1 MWRRCVVCSQADL
14 PARVVACAA
23 CSSAAALPAVVRS
36 RQCASRVLQACEHVQ
51 ASNGMQRTRE
61 LATGHAQAALDAL
74 TVLHPSAER
83 DALAAIAFRV
93 VNRKF

>member
-1 MWRRCVVCSQADL
+1 MCSQADL
-14 PARVVACAA
+14 RCPCSRVVLRAR
-23 CSSAAALPAVVRS
+23 LPAVARS
-36 RQCASRVLQACEHVQ
+36 PYVPSRVLQACEHVQ

-74 TVLHPSAER
+74 TVLHPSPER